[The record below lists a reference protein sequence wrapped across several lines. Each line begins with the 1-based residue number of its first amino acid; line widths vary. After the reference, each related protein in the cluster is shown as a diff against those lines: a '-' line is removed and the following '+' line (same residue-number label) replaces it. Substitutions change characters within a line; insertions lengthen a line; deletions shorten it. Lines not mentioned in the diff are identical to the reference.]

1 MINTIAMIKNG
12 GRKMRLTSLMVVF
25 LISRTTGQYCQ
36 TYCKLLL
43 IAVAVG
49 LL

>member
-1 MINTIAMIKNG
+1 MIKHG

-25 LISRTTGQYCQ
+25 LISRATGQYCQ
-36 TYCKLLL
+36 TYCRLLL
-43 IAVAVG
+43 IDVAVG